1 MEFGKVLRKMRKG
14 AGMSQEQLSLEMH
27 ISRSNISRLESDIY
41 ELRAADLIKWC
52 RITNNPE
59 VLMTFIYGADVA
71 TQLIDA
77 GASTLISGAIIFLGG
92 IL

>member
-1 MEFGKVLRKMRKG
+1 MEFGAVLRKMRKG
-14 AGMSQEQLSLEMH
+14 ADLSQEALAEELH
-27 ISRSNISRLESDIY
+27 ISRSNISRLESNNL
-41 ELRAADLIKWC
+41 ELKATDLIKWC

-59 VLMTFIYGADVA
+59 VLMTFVYGADIA

>member
-1 MEFGKVLRKMRKG
+1 MEFGAVLRRMRKQ
-14 AGMSQEQLSLEMH
+14 AGMSQESIAEELHIARSSISKLE
-27 ISRSNISRLESDIY
+27 RDRL
-41 ELRAADLIKWC
+41 ELRASDLISWC

-59 VLMTFIYGADVA
+59 VLMTFVYGADVA